1 MAVSNIYPV
10 ITPMIK
16 VSGGTSGPGSTT
28 PTDIFAVIGGSDG
41 TSGIPAT
48 GGGGGGTGV
57 PLIFGR
63 VSLILSNTV

>member
-16 VSGGTSGPGSTT
+16 LSGGTTGVGSTR
-28 PTDIFAVIGGSDG
+28 PTDIFADIGGSDG

-48 GGGGGGTGV
+48 GGGGGGFT
-57 PLIFGR
+57 PWIFGR
-63 VSLILSNTV
+63 VSLILGSA

>member
-16 VSGGTSGPGSTT
+16 LSGGTGGVGTT
-28 PTDIFAVIGGSDG
+28 QPTDIFAAIGGSDG

-48 GGGGGGTGV
+48 GGGGGGTIGS
-57 PLIFGR
+57 PIGLLLALTHA
-63 VSLILSNTV
+63 S